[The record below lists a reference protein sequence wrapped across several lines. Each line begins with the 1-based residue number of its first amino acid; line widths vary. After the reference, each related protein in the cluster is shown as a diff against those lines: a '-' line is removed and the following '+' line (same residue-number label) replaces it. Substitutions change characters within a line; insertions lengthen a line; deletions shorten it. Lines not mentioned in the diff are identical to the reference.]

1 MKKLLTS
8 LLCLAM
14 VMSFMP
20 SLAFAADETPSD
32 PNANRT
38 EITESTIALEAG
50 VAYKLTK
57 DVNLNST
64 LVVKLGKANEN
75 GYIPSAQIYLN
86 GHKLTSKSGHTIQ
99 NNGKLRIYGDGTVEN
114 NNKGSAALYNAPGAE
129 ATLYG
134 GTFTGDKWYVIKNL
148 GKLEITPYNDAV
160 VTIDQKDAKSSGIDN
175 GYYGNAVNDC
185 GETAS
190 SDSVVELTINGG
202 NFTGG
207 VNAVKN
213 DDYGVLTIKDGTFTN
228 TTGPAIQN
236 WNVTTI
242 EDGTFSVTGAA
253 KAVISNGYLNGTSNK
268 GQLTIN
274 GGTFTASENGTGNLF
289 TTGATSGENGKVTIK
304 NGTFTGEFN
313 VQKAYLPEVFAGTF
327 SDTAVLKYLVGNAE
341 IKIVLNKDVNGGIT
355 VPAGANVNLDLNG
368 HTINAGTGNG
378 TAAIKNLGTVE
389 ISNGTIKR
397 DDNNDPAKDY
407 YVINNEGIM
416 SINEGTVVTNN
427 AADASLVRNDGTL
440 TIFEGKIEQT
450 SFIAVKNDD
459 HGVLNVKGGEIIGG
473 NDTENSKAAILNWKT
488 ANISGGTVKGAVV
501 TRAWSD
507 EVVGNTTISSDA
519 KVEGAIKADKYGNA
533 TAVPAPTVA
542 IKGGTLDVTEWIVE
556 DEAKVEINVEKAKF
570 IGDNK
575 NAALDFIEG
584 GKDKYEIGED
594 GKVTEKTPVNPG
606 PDTPNPPVV
615 VPPTGPD
622 TPVTPPTEIE
632 DPDTPLG
639 PLPEEEVIAA
649 VKAMKIT
656 ASSKAVKGKITV
668 KWKVKGNTDAIDGY
682 RVYKSTKKDKGFKFM
697 GKTKKLSMANKKN
710 LKKGTRYF
718 YKVRAYKV
726 LDSGKVV
733 YSDYSNLA
741 NRYAK

>member
-1 MKKLLTS
+1 M
-8 LLCLAM
+8 
-14 VMSFMP
+14 
-20 SLAFAADETPSD
+20 
-32 PNANRT
+32 
-38 EITESTIALEAG
+38 
-50 VAYKLTK
+50 AYKLTK

-274 GGTFTASENGTGNLF
+274 GGIFTASENGTGNLF

-327 SDTAVLKYLVGNAE
+327 SDTAVLKYLADNAE

-473 NDTENSKAAILNWKT
+473 NDTENSKVAILNWKT